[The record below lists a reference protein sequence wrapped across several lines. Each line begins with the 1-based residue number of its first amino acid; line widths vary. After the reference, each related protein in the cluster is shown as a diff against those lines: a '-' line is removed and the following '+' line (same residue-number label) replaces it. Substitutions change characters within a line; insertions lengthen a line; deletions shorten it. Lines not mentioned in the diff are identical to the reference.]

1 MWRARPGSYIARSP
15 APAPATDDVMKPT
28 PPLLPPLLPRLLP
41 LLLIAACAAPP
52 APPPARPPAPAATAP
67 APAPPARPA
76 PPPVATPQPVLP
88 GAVSALPAAVLPAA
102 PYNEAVAARFPEP
115 KASYRTPAF
124 QPGRTGFTTNA
135 ELAAALRALV
145 RDGTASG
152 GTTVRLAVPGTSQT
166 GQPIE
171 ALVFARGSD
180 GSPAALAASAKPL
193 VLMIGQQ
200 HGDEPAGAEGLLAVA
215 QELAAGRPAGVLD
228 RINVVILPRAN
239 PDGADRNSRVSASGI
254 DINRDHLLLRTP
266 EAQAIATLVRDYRPM
281 VVVDAHEHTVVGRYL
296 DKYGAIQRFDALL
309 QYAMTANLPPFVG
322 RASDEWFHQP
332 LRAALQKEGL
342 TTEWYYTTS
351 TDLADRKLAMG
362 GVQPDTGRNVN
373 GLRNTVS
380 LLVETRGVGLG
391 RLHFL
396 RRVHTQVVAAQSVL
410 SSAAARADDLPRL
423 RQFVEQEVASAAC
436 QGDVVVEAGPTP
448 SEKSLLML
456 DPVTGADKRVDVAW
470 DSALELRVRRTR
482 ARPCGYWLAPDQT
495 DAVTRLR
502 SLGITVQQFG
512 QNAAVRGE
520 TFRETAREEVARAD
534 VRGTI
539 ADAALVQKV
548 SVETVPAV
556 VDAPAGSYF
565 VPLAQPLAALVVAAM
580 EPDTQNSYFAN
591 RVVTRLAGSARLM
604 ALPEGRLS
612 DLP

>member
-1 MWRARPGSYIARSP
+1 V
-15 APAPATDDVMKPT
+15 TKTT
-28 PPLLPPLLPRLLP
+28 PPLLPLLLLL

-52 APPPARPPAPAATAP
+52 LRSPVPPARPPAPVVAAP
-67 APAPPARPA
+67 APAPARQPA
-76 PPPVATPQPVLP
+76 PPPVATPQPVAP
-88 GAVSALPAAVLPAA
+88 GSVAVLPPAA
-102 PYNEAVAARFPEP
+102 LAPTAPPYNQAVAARFPDP

-124 QPGRTGFTTNA
+124 QPGHAGFTTNA
-135 ELAAALRALV
+135 ELAFALRTLV
-145 RDGTASG
+145 RDGGAG
-152 GTTVRLAVPGTSQT
+152 GTTVRLVVPGTSQT

-171 ALVFARGSD
+171 ALVFSRGGD
-180 GSPAALAASAKPL
+180 GSAAALAASGKPVVLL
-193 VLMIGQQ
+193 VGQQ
-200 HGDEPAGAEGLLAVA
+200 HGDEPASAEGLLAVA

-228 RINVVILPRAN
+228 KIHVVVLPRAN
-239 PDGADRNSRVSASGI
+239 PDGAERGSRVSASGI

-266 EAQAIATLVRDYRPM
+266 EAQAVAALMRDYRPM
-281 VVVDAHEHTVVGRYL
+281 VVVDAHEHTVVGRWL

-309 QYAMTANLPPFVG
+309 QYAMTANLPAFVS

-342 TTEWYYTTS
+342 TSEWYYTTS

-410 SSAAARADDLPRL
+410 ASAAARADDLPKL
-423 RQFVEQEVASAAC
+423 RQFVEQEVAAAAC

-456 DPVTGADKRVDVAW
+456 DPATGADKRIDVAW
-470 DSALELRVRRTR
+470 DSALALRVRKAR
-482 ARPCGYWLAPDQT
+482 ARPCGYWLAADQA

-502 SLGITVQQFG
+502 TLGVTVQQFG

-520 TFRETAREEVARAD
+520 TFRELAREETARAD

-539 ADAALVQKV
+539 ADATLVQRV
-548 SVETVPAV
+548 QVETVPAL

-565 VPLAQPLAALVVAAM
+565 VPLAQPLAGLVVAAM
-580 EPDTQNSYFAN
+580 EPDTQNSYFAH
-591 RVVTRLAGSARLM
+591 RVVTRLDGSARLM
-604 ALPEGRLS
+604 ALPEGRLA